1 MTLKLKIEMHYSRW
15 QLVEEKHRCKECCP
29 LRRFYRG
36 VIGRENNF
44 FSLLQK
50 WKRQVSEKIIVQD
63 RSCRGVYE
71 QGISE
76 MFKCIYMQYGWMRRK
91 KKGGWRPS
99 VKQFSFLSFSFF
111 FFSAFLSQSICCK
124 LDLEKHAL
132 TSSSVANLLGRFSIF
147 IYYNP
152 W

>member
-1 MTLKLKIEMHYSRW
+1 MDLSHMTLKLKIEMHYSRW

-29 LRRFYRG
+29 LRRFHRG

-91 KKGGWRPS
+91 KKGAEGLLSSSSP
-99 VKQFSFLSFSFF
+99 SFLSLSSFF
-111 FFSAFLSQSICCK
+111 PPSFHSQFAASWILK
-124 LDLEKHAL
+124 STRWHLAVWL
-132 TSSSVANLLGRFSIF
+132 TC
-147 IYYNP
+147 
-152 W
+152 